1 MPIEQGASPRP
12 ALCLPRPR
20 RAARRVVARP
30 WFWGDM
36 PDIMPL
42 RVDLIHPI
50 LLYRMKHN
58 ISFFA
63 TNPLAIQK

>member
-1 MPIEQGASPRP
+1 
-12 ALCLPRPR
+12 
-20 RAARRVVARP
+20 
-30 WFWGDM
+30 M
-36 PDIMPL
+36 PDIIPL

-63 TNPLAIQK
+63 TTPLAIQK